1 MIPLLLAVAL
11 AAPDAWPW
19 RVDLDLPAGQP
30 ARVTLPADTEGRLDP
45 AAAAPARLEDA
56 AGNPVPL
63 LLRRSTEDVTVE
75 RVPDLEPVA
84 RNAWEI
90 EGSDLPVDELVLEID
105 DLETDGPFEARLS
118 VPGPGGGWVPA
129 GPAVV
134 LFDLPGDGG
143 RRDTL
148 PAFDQRGPFRVELVP
163 FGDAPPYLRG
173 VRARSRGPEAVAPLV
188 ETVEAPSVRLL
199 EDGWARYVVALPG
212 PRAVRAVRFEVD
224 DEVFDREV
232 RVAAASAGEPG
243 GMKVVGSSEFHAEY
257 GPTPTGRVQRARVGA
272 ARLDDVEVRVEIG
285 PTDTLWIDVAT
296 DLGRVLPVRSFVVE
310 SVAVELVVRDPGP
323 GPQALYLGGADDTAG
338 GDLGVAAGELVRL
351 AGLPRTAAS
360 VVANPGWIPV
370 PTRDGLDAAGPLVNA
385 RRFRWRRPV
394 EGPEGW
400 LRVRLDA
407 HVLAE
412 AREGLEDLRVVDAEG
427 RGLPFLTR
435 EVDREEEVALGPI
448 ERVERGGYSEL
459 RLAVPDGDLPLA
471 SISLETSATRFD
483 RAVEVV
489 RDRGRVTET
498 VRAVQWRSEEQGGRL
513 VLAMNTPVGETL
525 GVRIVNGDD
534 PPLPITAVRA
544 TRIGRELRFRNPGPG
559 SAILYGGPGVE
570 PPDFD
575 LALVR
580 GEVERLPVGEGTLGA
595 VVAADEGTLGTG
607 DRVVVGVAVG
617 VLALGLGA
625 LVLRA
630 AREAPSGEPPSPEAG
645 STG

>member
-1 MIPLLLAVAL
+1 MIPLLLAHAL

-19 RVDLDLPAGQP
+19 RVDLDLPPGQP
-30 ARVTLPADTEGRLDP
+30 ARVLLPADTQGRLDP
-45 AAAAPARLEDA
+45 ASAAPTRLEDA
-56 AGNPVPL
+56 AGHPVPH
-63 LLRRSTEDVTVE
+63 LLRRSTEDLTVE
-75 RVPDLEPVA
+75 RVADLAPVA
-84 RNAWEI
+84 RDTWEVDA
-90 EGSDLPVDELVLEID
+90 SDLPVDELVLEVD
-105 DLETDGPFEARLS
+105 DLETEGPFEARLY
-118 VPGPGGGWVPA
+118 VAGPGGGWVPA
-129 GPAVV
+129 GPTVV

-148 PAFDQRGPFRVELVP
+148 PAFDQRGPFRVELLP
-163 FGDAPPYLRG
+163 IGDGSPALRG

-188 ETVEAPSVRLL
+188 ETVEAPPARIL

-224 DEVFDREV
+224 DEAFDRQV
-232 RVAAASAGEPG
+232 RIAAATGEPG
-243 GMKVVGSSEFHAEY
+243 GFEVFGSAE
-257 GPTPTGRVQRARVGA
+257 GLPVPTGRIQRARVGA
-272 ARLDDVEVRVEIG
+272 ARLDDVEVRMEVG
-285 PTDTLWIDVAT
+285 PTDTLRIDVAT
-296 DLGRVLPVRSFVVE
+296 DLGRVLPVRSLVVE

-323 GPQALYLGGADDTAG
+323 GPQVLYLGGTDDTAG
-338 GDLGVAAGELVRL
+338 ADLGLASGELVRL
-351 AGLPRTAAS
+351 AGPPRTAGA
-360 VVANPGWIPV
+360 VVANPGWIPL
-370 PTRDGLDAAGPLVNA
+370 PTREGLDAAGPVVNA

-394 EGPEGW
+394 EGPAGW

-407 HVLAE
+407 HVLAQ
-412 AREGLEDLRVVDAEG
+412 ARAGLGDLRVVDAEG
-427 RGLPFLTR
+427 RGLPFLLR

-448 ERVERGGYSEL
+448 ERTERGRYSEL

-489 RDRGRVTET
+489 RDRGRMTET
-498 VRAVQWRSEEQGGRL
+498 VRAVRWRSEEQGDRL
-513 VLAMNTPVGETL
+513 VLAMHTAVGDTL

-544 TRIGRELRFRNPGPG
+544 TRLGHELRFRNPGPG
-559 SAILYGGPGVE
+559 SAILYGGPGVD

-580 GEVERLPVGEGTLGA
+580 AEVERLPVGEGTLGA
-595 VVAADEGTLGTG
+595 VVAADEGMLDTG
-607 DRVVVGVAVG
+607 DRVVVGVALG

-630 AREAPSGEPPSPEAG
+630 AREAPAEEPPSAEAG
-645 STG
+645 SAG